1 MEFTNTHLTK
11 RSPSFLSRL
20 AIGTPFLLPTA
31 QGGVS
36 LGPTIRVEAPTWS
49 QGREDALRGW
59 RNNLFP
65 T

>member
-1 MEFTNTHLTK
+1 MEFANTHLTK
-11 RSPSFLSRL
+11 RLPSFLACL

-36 LGPTIRVEAPTWS
+36 LGPTSQVEAPTRS
-49 QGREDALRGW
+49 QGREDAVRGW